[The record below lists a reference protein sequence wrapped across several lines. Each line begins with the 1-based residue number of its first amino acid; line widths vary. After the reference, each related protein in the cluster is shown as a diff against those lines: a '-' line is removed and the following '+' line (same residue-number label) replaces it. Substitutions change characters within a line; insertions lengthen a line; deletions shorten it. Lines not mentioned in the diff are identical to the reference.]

1 MFLGVKCGAFS
12 TSNKFTVSPSRCL
25 KSDANVFN
33 DTCKFACASGYLT
46 ADPTKME
53 STCLANRQWS
63 LDEPACIGKN
73 IHECCAFYVAGVES
87 VV

>member
-46 ADPTKME
+46 ADPTKMV

-87 VV
+87 VL